1 MLLQVQ
7 FAVLSNSID
16 QKANIRLLI
25 PLNIRRQVMRHD
37 LAHVQAILHRLL
49 LKLLT
54 ELQDQQLENDALQVV
69 LLALRELVEQSEQLR
84 KRRDFNELVLV
95 LQVALQQQ

>member
-1 MLLQVQ
+1 MQVQ